1 MPHFKIW
8 HFHPELT
15 DDQRQ
20 RLAAALETVAVDIL
34 GTSPSAVSVDEIGV
48 SEDAWKADVFDVEIL
63 PRHEDLVRK
72 PGYSM

>member
-1 MPHFKIW
+1 MPHFKVW
-8 HFHPELT
+8 HFAPELT

-34 GTSPSAVSVDEIGV
+34 GTSPDAVSVDEIAV
-48 SEDAWKADVFDVEIL
+48 PEDAWKADVFDVEIV
-63 PRHEDLVRK
+63 PRHEALVRK

>member
-48 SEDAWKADVFDVEIL
+48 PEDAWKADVFDVEIL

>member
-20 RLAAALETVAVDIL
+20 RLATALETVAVDIL
-34 GTSPSAVSVDEIGV
+34 GTSPSAVSVDEIAV
-48 SEDAWKADVFDVEIL
+48 REDAWKADVFDVEIL

>member
-8 HFHPELT
+8 HFAPELT
-15 DDQRQ
+15 DDQRL

-34 GTSPSAVSVDEIGV
+34 GTSPSAVSVEGIAVPG
-48 SEDAWKADVFDVEIL
+48 DAWKATVFDVEIV

>member
-48 SEDAWKADVFDVEIL
+48 PEDAWKADVFDVEIL
-63 PRHEDLVRK
+63 PRREDLVRK

>member
-1 MPHFKIW
+1 MPHFKVW

-34 GTSPSAVSVDEIGV
+34 GTSPSAVSVDEIAV
-48 SEDAWKADVFDVEIL
+48 PEDAWKAGVFDVEIL

>member
-15 DDQRQ
+15 DEQRQ

-48 SEDAWKADVFDVEIL
+48 PEDAWKADVFDVEIL
-63 PRHEDLVRK
+63 PRHEDLVRR

>member
-8 HFHPELT
+8 HFAPEFS

-20 RLAAALETVAVDIL
+20 RLAAALETIAVEIL
-34 GTSPSAVSVDEIGV
+34 GSSPSAVSIDEITIKQ
-48 SEDAWKADVFDVEIL
+48 EAWKADVFDVEIA
-63 PRHEDLVRK
+63 PRDADLVRK